1 MNSNMPLIEL
11 TTIINAPPDR
21 CFDLA
26 RSIDLHKLSTAK
38 TEEEA
43 IAGVTSGLIGKG
55 QTVTWRAKHFGITQ
69 LLTSEITEF
78 QYPGHFRDEMTKGVF
93 KRIRHDHLFEE
104 SGGKT
109 IMRDVFQFDSP
120 YGVLGILFNKLILAQ
135 YLRQLLIKRNQMIKE
150 VAESERWK
158 EILKT

>member
-1 MNSNMPLIEL
+1 MPRIEL
-11 TTIINAPPDR
+11 TTIINAPRER

-26 RSIDLHKLSTAK
+26 RSIDLHKLSTAG

-69 LLTSEITEF
+69 SLTSKITEF
-78 QYPGHFRDEMTKGVF
+78 QYPDHFRDEMTKGAF
-93 KRIRHDHLFEE
+93 KSIRHDHLFEE

-120 YGVLGILFNKLILAQ
+120 YGILGIMFNKLILAR
-135 YLRQLLIKRNQMIKE
+135 YLRRLLIKRNQMIKE
-150 VAESERWK
+150 VAETEHWK